1 MAINETLSTNLQL
14 AELLVLKDKYIK
26 TLKHEIKDKKDFT
39 KKMNKS
45 IYQLKREI
53 VGKMKKDFHAN
64 KKHTSFYD
72 ALSYVEIELAQLL
85 AIYEKEI

>member
-1 MAINETLSTNLQL
+1 M
-14 AELLVLKDKYIK
+14 LL
-26 TLKHEIKDKKDFT
+26 EDKKAFT

-45 IYQLKREI
+45 IFQLKGEI
-53 VGKMKKDFHAN
+53 VEKMKEDFHAN